1 MTFFYHPKNTLFN
14 IVIVNLFQ
22 KSNTPILESL
32 PVPPFESESKKA
44 QIKAAPKLSNVPT
57 VEGTS
62 VMPRQRPKG
71 TSAAP
76 LNLGN
81 IPLTISPSP
90 TSTKRSQS
98 PIAQYPLQQNIAGNT
113 PQTSF
118 PNNDANILK
127 YTSINE
133 YQPTPILFPN
143 PEVHQPQL
151 DSLFQSSIY
160 PDPFR
165 DEILAHSPTTKVDLT
180 TEYRV
185 DSYVNQAMPPMPLNL
200 SPVSP
205 DNPLFDGDN
214 VNQKRTQVKSGL
226 TESNYIV
233 GTNTPPCS
241 PTLSVPK
248 GHRRNMSDTTA
259 FSK

>member
-1 MTFFYHPKNTLFN
+1 M
-14 IVIVNLFQ
+14 
-22 KSNTPILESL
+22 
-32 PVPPFESESKKA
+32 KKA
-44 QIKAAPKLSNVPT
+44 QVKATTKISNVPT

-76 LNLGN
+76 LNLGS

-90 TSTKRSQS
+90 TSAKRSQS
-98 PIAQYPLQQNIAGNT
+98 PIAQYPIQQTIPGNT
-113 PQTSF
+113 PQISTF
-118 PNNDANILK
+118 PNNDTNILK
-127 YTSINE
+127 YPPANE
-133 YQPTPILFPN
+133 YQPKPIVFPN

-151 DSLFQSSIY
+151 ESLFQSSIY

-165 DEILAHSPTTKVDLT
+165 DEMVTHSPTAKVDVT
-180 TEYRV
+180 TDYRV
-185 DSYVNQAMPPMPLNL
+185 ENFVNQALPPMPLNL
-200 SPVSP
+200 SPESP
-205 DNPLFDGDN
+205 DNPLFDGEN
-214 VNQKRTQVKSGL
+214 INQKRTQVKTGL

>member
-1 MTFFYHPKNTLFN
+1 
-14 IVIVNLFQ
+14 
-22 KSNTPILESL
+22 
-32 PVPPFESESKKA
+32 
-44 QIKAAPKLSNVPT
+44 
-57 VEGTS
+57 
-62 VMPRQRPKG
+62 MPRQRPKG

-90 TSTKRSQS
+90 TSAKISQS
-98 PIAQYPLQQNIAGNT
+98 PIAQCSMPQTVQGNT
-113 PQTSF
+113 PQTSAF
-118 PNNDANILK
+118 ANNNTNLKFTPNTECQPQPNFF
-127 YTSINE
+127 
-133 YQPTPILFPN
+133 PTPDIQ
-143 PEVHQPQL
+143 QPQF

-165 DEILAHSPTTKVDLT
+165 DEVVAHSPTAKIDVTGD
-180 TEYRV
+180 YRT
-185 DSYVNQAMPPMPLNL
+185 DYVNQAMPPPMPLNL

-205 DNPLFDGDN
+205 DNPLFDGEN
-214 VNQKRTQVKSGL
+214 VNQKRTQAKTGL

>member
-1 MTFFYHPKNTLFN
+1 M
-14 IVIVNLFQ
+14 
-22 KSNTPILESL
+22 
-32 PVPPFESESKKA
+32 KKA
-44 QIKAAPKLSNVPT
+44 QVKVTAKISNVPI

-71 TSAAP
+71 TSATP
-76 LNLGN
+76 LNLAN

-90 TSTKRSQS
+90 TTSIKRSQS
-98 PIAQYPLQQNIAGNT
+98 PIAQSSMQQNIQGNT
-113 PQTSF
+113 PQPSAF
-118 PNNDANILK
+118 PNNNTNVLK
-127 YTSINE
+127 YTSTTE
-133 YQPTPILFPN
+133 YQTQITFFSNPN
-143 PEVHQPQL
+143 PPQPQL

-165 DEILAHSPTTKVDLT
+165 DEIVMHSPTSKGDITSD
-180 TEYRV
+180 YRA
-185 DSYVNQAMPPMPLNL
+185 DSYMNEVVPTMPLDL

-205 DNPLFDGDN
+205 GNPLFDADN
-214 VNQKRTQVKSGL
+214 INQKRTQVKSGL

>member
-1 MTFFYHPKNTLFN
+1 MTPK
-14 IVIVNLFQ
+14 I
-22 KSNTPILESL
+22 
-32 PVPPFESESKKA
+32 
-44 QIKAAPKLSNVPT
+44 SNVTT

-76 LNLGN
+76 LNIGN

-90 TSTKRSQS
+90 TPLKRSQS
-98 PIAQYPLQQNIAGNT
+98 PIAQCSMPQTVQGNT
-113 PQTSF
+113 PQTTTF
-118 PNNDANILK
+118 ANNQSNLK
-127 YTSINE
+127 FTSNTE
-133 YQPTPILFPN
+133 CQPQSNFFSN
-143 PEVHQPQL
+143 PDVQQPQL

-165 DEILAHSPTTKVDLT
+165 DEVIAHSPSAKIDVTSDYTADYISQV
-180 TEYRV
+180 
-185 DSYVNQAMPPMPLNL
+185 MPPIPLNL

-205 DNPLFDGDN
+205 DNPLFDGEN
-214 VNQKRTQVKSGL
+214 MNQKRTQAKSGL

-233 GTNTPPCS
+233 GTNTPPSS

>member
-1 MTFFYHPKNTLFN
+1 MK
-14 IVIVNLFQ
+14 VIT
-22 KSNTPILESL
+22 KIT
-32 PVPPFESESKKA
+32 
-44 QIKAAPKLSNVPT
+44 NVPT

-76 LNLGN
+76 LNLAN

-90 TSTKRSQS
+90 TSVKRSQS
-98 PIAQYPLQQNIAGNT
+98 PIAQSSLQQNVQGNT
-113 PQTSF
+113 PQTTAF
-118 PNNDANILK
+118 TNNNNSTTTTK
-127 YTSINE
+127 FTSTIE
-133 YQPTPILFPN
+133 YQPKTPNFFPP
-143 PEVHQPQL
+143 PEVQQPQL

-165 DEILAHSPTTKVDLT
+165 DEVVAHSPTTKIDLT
-180 TEYRV
+180 NEYRGDCYISQV
-185 DSYVNQAMPPMPLNL
+185 IPSMPLNL

-205 DNPLFDGDN
+205 ENPLFDADSMI
-214 VNQKRTQVKSGL
+214 QKRSQVKSGL